1 MSAGLFL
8 DAEARKKTGR
18 NAGGGGFFAFL
29 CAPQHFFSAP
39 LRLRRTVQSVRCS
52 RPHTQRCL
60 RRVAADSTRVACSTR
75 KNASAQRI
83 FHLLPRGGSLRR
95 LFGSRLRS
103 GLRLRVPIFHDVRLI
118 ERDRCAAVGNLD
130 FRRPQDAIH
139 HELALAVGLPV
150 RVPVRTRECEVAPA
164 VLALIRPADRL
175 GAARVCLCIGARA
188 RLVALSPC
196 HPQPRSRT
204 HPPPQP
210 TAAAP

>member
-1 MSAGLFL
+1 MCAGIFL
-8 DAEARKKTGR
+8 DAVARKKTGR
-18 NAGGGGFFAFL
+18 NAGGFFAFL
-29 CAPQHFFSAP
+29 CAPQHFSSAP
-39 LRLRRTVQSVRCS
+39 LRLKRTVQSVRCS
-52 RPHTQRCL
+52 RPRTQRCL
-60 RRVAADSTRVACSTR
+60 LRVAANSTRVACSTR

-95 LFGSRLRS
+95 LFGSRLRG
-103 GLRLRVPIFHDVRLI
+103 GLRLRVPIFHDIRLI
-118 ERDRCAAVGNLD
+118 QRHRRASLEDLD
-130 FRRPQDAIH
+130 LRRPQYAIH
-139 HELALAVGLPV
+139 HELALALGLPV
-150 RVPVRTRECEVAPA
+150 RVPVRARECEVAPA